1 MSNRN
6 FTSRTE
12 ALITPSVL
20 KRRYLHGVN
29 TKDDD
34 GKELS
39 NQTLSE
45 LINNAV
51 GWLEEELDIPIRPLV
66 FSEANENQEW
76 HDYRNV
82 DTYWNWNF
90 IRLDVYPVLS
100 VESVKVKFPTHQD
113 LIEYPVSWFRV
124 EEDTGI
130 LRLVPDS
137 GSVPLVLTNTGVLL
151 PHLALQRRLIPQMLQ
166 IEYTAGF
173 ELDKIPVLLNNII
186 GLRAAIDVLNIA
198 GDLITGAGIASQSIG
213 LDGLSQSIATTS
225 SATNAGYGA
234 RIIQYESQLYGGSG
248 GGFGGGGGKKP
259 GLLQKAKDNYKGIR
273 IDVI

>member
-1 MSNRN
+1 MSNRH

-12 ALITPSVL
+12 ALITPAVL

-29 TKDDD
+29 TKDDN

-45 LINNAV
+45 YINNAV

-66 FSEANENQEW
+66 FSEANGNQEL
-76 HDYRNV
+76 HDYRHT
-82 DTYWNWNF
+82 DTFWNWNF
-90 IRLDVYPVLS
+90 IRLDVYPVIS
-100 VESVKVKFPTHQD
+100 VESVKVMFPTD
-113 LIEYPVSWFRV
+113 EELIEYPSGWFRL
-124 EEDTGI
+124 EQDTGI

-137 GSVPLVLTNTGVLL
+137 GSVPAVLTHSGVLI

-173 ELDKIPVLLNNII
+173 ELDRIPVLLNNII
-186 GLRAAIDVLNIA
+186 GLKAAIDVLNIA

-234 RIIQYESQLYGGSG
+234 RIIQYESQL
-248 GGFGGGGGKKP
+248 FGGGGAGFGGSKKP
-259 GLLQKAKDNYKGIR
+259 GLLQKAKENYKGIR